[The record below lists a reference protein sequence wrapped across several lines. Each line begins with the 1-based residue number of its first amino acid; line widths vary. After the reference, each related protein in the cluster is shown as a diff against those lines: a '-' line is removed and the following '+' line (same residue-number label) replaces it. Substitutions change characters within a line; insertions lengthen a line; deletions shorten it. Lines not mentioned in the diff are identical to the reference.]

1 MLFLFDSTGSQ
12 QSYKSMFNMFSSSGL
27 VSFARR
33 SDNHLV
39 LLQGLHNGTNYDD
52 ICIFLLNANVQKY
65 DSLKYASTY
74 SDYLYSLRLLNN

>member
-39 LLQGLHNGTNYDD
+39 LLQGLHNDR
-52 ICIFLLNANVQKY
+52 IMMIFAFFF
-65 DSLKYASTY
+65 
-74 SDYLYSLRLLNN
+74 